1 MTIPTGWQV
10 DIGLEIHAQL
20 NTQSKIFSGSATQ
33 FGAAANSQA
42 SFVDM
47 GLPGVLPVANQA
59 VFEKAVQ
66 FGLGIGAEIN
76 RVSRFDRK
84 NYFYPDLPKG
94 YQISQFFEPI
104 VKEGVFDVPL
114 EDGSIFPVRILRAHL
129 EEDAGKSVH
138 DAIPGHTGIDL
149 NRAGTPL
156 LEVVTEPDFR
166 TAEQVVAYLKAL
178 HALVTYL
185 GISDGNMSE
194 GSMRCDVN
202 LSLRLEGETE
212 YGTRTELKNI
222 NSFRFIERAIHVEAE
237 RQQDLLESGQSVVQE
252 TRLFDPDND
261 ETRSMRS
268 KEVANDYRYFPDPD
282 LLPIVIDDE
291 TIERIRDALPELPA
305 VKRGRYTTEL
315 GLSQYDANLLTQDR
329 ATAEFFEACCAA
341 SNNPKAT
348 ANWMLGDLSAALNK
362 EGLAI
367 GGCKVTPEGLGSLIS
382 RIDDGTL
389 SSKMAKTVFEGLWA
403 GEADVDRIIEDRGLK
418 QVSDSGALETIVDEL
433 IANNPAQV
441 DQYRAADEGKQK
453 KLIGFFVGQAM
464 KASKGQANPQ
474 MLNQLLKQKLG

>member
-1 MTIPTGWQV
+1 
-10 DIGLEIHAQL
+10 
-20 NTQSKIFSGSATQ
+20 
-33 FGAAANSQA
+33 
-42 SFVDM
+42 
-47 GLPGVLPVANQA
+47 
-59 VFEKAVQ
+59 
-66 FGLGIGAEIN
+66 
-76 RVSRFDRK
+76 
-84 NYFYPDLPKG
+84 
-94 YQISQFFEPI
+94 
-104 VKEGVFDVPL
+104 
-114 EDGSIFPVRILRAHL
+114 
-129 EEDAGKSVH
+129 
-138 DAIPGHTGIDL
+138 
-149 NRAGTPL
+149 
-156 LEVVTEPDFR
+156 
-166 TAEQVVAYLKAL
+166 
-178 HALVTYL
+178 
-185 GISDGNMSE
+185 
-194 GSMRCDVN
+194 MRCDVN

-252 TRLFDPDND
+252 TRLFDPDKD

-341 SNNPKAT
+341 SNNPKAA

-362 EGLAI
+362 EGLTI
-367 GGCKVTPEGLGSLIS
+367 GECKVTPEGLSSLIS
-382 RIDDGTL
+382 RIDDETL
-389 SSKMAKTVFEGLWA
+389 SSKMAKTVFEDLWA
-403 GEADVDRIIEDRGLK
+403 GEPDVDRIIEHRGLK
-418 QVSDSGALETIVDEL
+418 QVSDSGALESIVDEL

-464 KASKGQANPQ
+464 RASKGQANPQ

>member
-1 MTIPTGWQV
+1 MKWEKV
-10 DIGLEIHAQL
+10 MGLEVHLQL
-20 NTQSKIFSGSATQ
+20 STQSKIFSSSATA
-33 FGAAANSQA
+33 FGADANTQTNPLD
-42 SFVDM
+42 V
-47 GLPGVLPVANQA
+47 GLPGTLPVLNHAAVSQA
-59 VFEKAVQ
+59 IV
-66 FGLGIGAEIN
+66 FGLGVSAEIGK
-76 RVSRFDRK
+76 VSRFDRK

-104 VKEGVFDVPL
+104 VKEGVFEVPL

-202 LSLRLEGETE
+202 LSLHLEGETE

-282 LLPIVIDDE
+282 LLPIVIDDA

-341 SNNPKAT
+341 SKNPKAT
-348 ANWMLGDLSAALNK
+348 ANWILGDLSAALNK
-362 EGLAI
+362 EGLTI
-367 GGCKVTPEGLGSLIS
+367 GGCEVTPEGLGSLIS

-403 GEADVDRIIEDRGLK
+403 GEPDVDRIIEDRGLK

-464 KASKGQANPQ
+464 KASQGQANPQ

>member
-1 MTIPTGWQV
+1 MKWEKV
-10 DIGLEIHAQL
+10 MGLEVHLQL
-20 NTQSKIFSGSATQ
+20 STNTKIFSSSATT
-33 FGAAANSQA
+33 FGADANAQTNPLDMALPGTLPVLNHAAVSQA
-42 SFVDM
+42 IV
-47 GLPGVLPVANQA
+47 
-59 VFEKAVQ
+59 
-66 FGLGIGAEIN
+66 FGLGVSAEIGK
-76 RVSRFDRK
+76 VSRFDRK

-104 VKEGVFDVPL
+104 VKEGVFEVPL

-149 NRAGTPL
+149 NRAGIPL

-237 RQQDLLESGQSVVQE
+237 RQQDLLESGHSIVQE
-252 TRLFDPDND
+252 TRLFDPDKD

-291 TIERIRDALPELPA
+291 TISRIRETLPELPA
-305 VKRGRYTTEL
+305 VKRSRYTTEL

-329 ATAEFFEACCAA
+329 ATAEFFEAC
-341 SNNPKAT
+341 SNVSNSPKAA
-348 ANWMLGDLSAALNK
+348 ANWVLGDLSAALNK
-362 EGLAI
+362 DGLTI
-367 GGCKVTPEGLGSLIS
+367 DDCKVTPQGLAALIT

-389 SSKMAKTVFEGLWA
+389 SSKMAKVVFEGLWS
-403 GEADVDRIIEDRGLK
+403 GESNVDHIIESKGLK
-418 QVSDSGALETIVDEL
+418 QVSDSGALEAIVDEL

-474 MLNQLLKQKLG
+474 MLNQLLQQKLS

>member
-1 MTIPTGWQV
+1 MKWEKV
-10 DIGLEIHAQL
+10 MGLEVHLQL
-20 NTQSKIFSGSATQ
+20 STYSKIFSSSATA
-33 FGAAANSQA
+33 FGADANTQTNPLDVALPGTLPVLNHAAVSQA
-42 SFVDM
+42 IV
-47 GLPGVLPVANQA
+47 
-59 VFEKAVQ
+59 
-66 FGLGIGAEIN
+66 FGLGVGAEIGK
-76 RVSRFDRK
+76 VSRFDRK

-104 VKEGVFDVPL
+104 VKEGVFEVPL
-114 EDGSIFPVRILRAHL
+114 EDGSIFAVRILRAHL

-138 DAIPGHTGIDL
+138 DCIPGHTGIDL

-156 LEVVTEPDFR
+156 LEVVTEPAFR
-166 TAEQVVAYLKAL
+166 TYLKAL

-237 RQQDLLESGQSVVQE
+237 RQQDLLESDQSIVQE

-341 SNNPKAT
+341 SNNPKAA

-362 EGLAI
+362 EGLTI
-367 GGCKVTPEGLGSLIS
+367 GECKVTPEGLSSLIS
-382 RIDDGTL
+382 RIDDETL
-389 SSKMAKTVFEGLWA
+389 SSKMAKTVFEDLWA
-403 GEADVDRIIEDRGLK
+403 GEPDVDRIIEHRGLK
-418 QVSDSGALETIVDEL
+418 QVSDSGALESIVDEL

-474 MLNQLLKQKLG
+474 MLNQLLKLKLG

>member
-1 MTIPTGWQV
+1 MKWEKV
-10 DIGLEIHAQL
+10 MGLEVHLQL
-20 NTQSKIFSGSATQ
+20 STQSKIFSSSATA
-33 FGAAANSQA
+33 FGADANTQTNPLD
-42 SFVDM
+42 V
-47 GLPGVLPVANQA
+47 GLPGTLPVLNHAAVSQA
-59 VFEKAVQ
+59 IV
-66 FGLGIGAEIN
+66 FGLGVSAEIGK
-76 RVSRFDRK
+76 VSRFDRK

-104 VKEGVFDVPL
+104 VKEGVFEVPL

-202 LSLRLEGETE
+202 LSLHLEGETE

-282 LLPIVIDDE
+282 LLPIVIDDA

-341 SNNPKAT
+341 SKNPKAT
-348 ANWMLGDLSAALNK
+348 ANWILGDLSAALNK
-362 EGLAI
+362 EGLTI
-367 GGCKVTPEGLGSLIS
+367 GGCEVTPEGLGSLIS

-403 GEADVDRIIEDRGLK
+403 GEPDVDRIIEDRGLK

>member
-1 MTIPTGWQV
+1 MKWEKV
-10 DIGLEIHAQL
+10 MGLEVHLQL
-20 NTQSKIFSGSATQ
+20 STHSKIFSSSATA
-33 FGAAANSQA
+33 FGADANTQTNPL
-42 SFVDM
+42 DM
-47 GLPGVLPVANQA
+47 ALPGTLPVLNHAAVNQA
-59 VFEKAVQ
+59 IVC
-66 FGLGIGAEIN
+66 GLGVGAELGK
-76 RVSRFDRK
+76 VSRFDRK

-104 VKEGVFDVPL
+104 VKEGVFEVPL

-282 LLPIVIDDE
+282 LLPIIIDDE
-291 TIERIRDALPELPA
+291 TIGRIRDALPELPA

-329 ATAEFFEACCAA
+329 ATAEFFEACCTV
-341 SNNPKAT
+341 SNNPKAA

-367 GGCKVTPEGLGSLIS
+367 GGCMVTPEGLGSLIT

-403 GEADVDRIIEDRGLK
+403 GEPDVDRIIEEKGLK

>member
-1 MTIPTGWQV
+1 
-10 DIGLEIHAQL
+10 
-20 NTQSKIFSGSATQ
+20 
-33 FGAAANSQA
+33 
-42 SFVDM
+42 
-47 GLPGVLPVANQA
+47 
-59 VFEKAVQ
+59 
-66 FGLGIGAEIN
+66 
-76 RVSRFDRK
+76 
-84 NYFYPDLPKG
+84 
-94 YQISQFFEPI
+94 
-104 VKEGVFDVPL
+104 
-114 EDGSIFPVRILRAHL
+114 
-129 EEDAGKSVH
+129 
-138 DAIPGHTGIDL
+138 
-149 NRAGTPL
+149 
-156 LEVVTEPDFR
+156 
-166 TAEQVVAYLKAL
+166 
-178 HALVTYL
+178 
-185 GISDGNMSE
+185 
-194 GSMRCDVN
+194 MRCDVN

-222 NSFRFIERAIHVEAE
+222 NSFRFIERAIRVEAE

-282 LLPIVIDDE
+282 LLPILIDDE
-291 TIERIRDALPELPA
+291 AIGRIRDALPELPA

-329 ATAEFFEACCAA
+329 ATAEFFEACCTA
-341 SNNPKAT
+341 SNNPKAA
-348 ANWMLGDLSAALNK
+348 ANWMLGDLSASLNK
-362 EGLAI
+362 EGLVI
-367 GGCKVTPEGLGSLIS
+367 GGCMVTPEGLGSLIT

-403 GEADVDRIIEDRGLK
+403 GDPDVDRIIEEKGLK